1 ALRGVDPRVLARD
14 LARANLPLVL
24 ALSVP
29 AYAAMIWLRALRWR
43 YLTDAVAPLATG
55 PLYRATALGFLANN
69 LFPLR
74 MGEIVRA
81 WALAREQRLG
91 VAPILGTIV
100 LERVIDGLV
109 VIAMALAIFGVRGTR
124 SGEALA
130 VGLPLLA
137 GAVLP
142 LGAVLLMRFAPERAA
157 ALARLSA
164 GWLPARAGAALE
176 QLVRRMAEGLGS
188 MQGGSHLWWVAFHS
202 VLIWGVLGVVPF
214 LAG

>member
-1 ALRGVDPRVLARD
+1 
-14 LARANLPLVL
+14 
-24 ALSVP
+24 
-29 AYAAMIWLRALRWR
+29 
-43 YLTDAVAPLATG
+43 
-55 PLYRATALGFLANN
+55 
-69 LFPLR
+69 
-74 MGEIVRA
+74 
-81 WALAREQRLG
+81 
-91 VAPILGTIV
+91 
-100 LERVIDGLV
+100 
-109 VIAMALAIFGVRGTR
+109 
-124 SGEALA
+124 ALA

-214 LAG
+214 LAGFAALDIDLGSPGRTLAAGYVVLTAV